1 MSTTRRTQLLI
12 GTALAALAA
21 TGCSKLPTQPIVETP
36 GSGASPAMMVASQA
50 KPGFL
55 VQPPPAPGTGSR
67 ATVRILGKVGGS
79 ATNGVFTVVI
89 PPGTFTGQATITVT
103 QPDNTVPLVQLD
115 IQPAS
120 KNHFKQP
127 VTLVA
132 QFQNVDASR
141 IAVSTVSELDTKTG
155 SWSLVAGSTTDPTAG
170 TVRASLAHFS
180 TYRVDLS
187 EPPPLTPG
195 PGSRDGKSGN

>member
-1 MSTTRRTQLLI
+1 MSTSRRTQLLI

-21 TGCSKLPTQPIVETP
+21 TGCSKLPTQPIVEAT
-36 GSGASPAMMVASQA
+36 GSGASPGMMVASQV

-89 PPGTFTGQATITVT
+89 PAGTFTGQATVTVT

-120 KNHFKQP
+120 KNHFKKP

-141 IAVSTVSELDTKTG
+141 IAMSTVSELDPTTG
-155 SWSLVAGSTTDPTAG
+155 AWSLVGGSTADPMAG
-170 TVRASLAHFS
+170 TVRATLAHFS

-187 EPPPLTPG
+187 APLPISPG
-195 PGSRDGKSGN
+195 PGSGGGKSGY

>member
-67 ATVRILGKVGGS
+67 ARVRMLGKVGGS

-89 PPGTFTGQATITVT
+89 PAGAFTGQAYVTVT
-103 QPDNTVPLVQLD
+103 QPDNNVPLVQLD

-120 KNHFKQP
+120 KNHFKKP
-127 VTLVA
+127 VTLIA
-132 QFQNVDASR
+132 QFLDVDASR
-141 IAVSTVSELDTKTG
+141 IAVSTVSELDPNTG
-155 SWSLVAGSTTDPTAG
+155 SWSLVSGSTADAMAG
-170 TVRASLAHFS
+170 TVNATLAHFS
-180 TYRVDLS
+180 TYRIDLPT
-187 EPPPLTPG
+187 PPPLTPG